1 MWDSFLSLLDS
12 LPEDGIAITVYILGG
27 LIILW
32 CWYGVVKRL
41 ASPLAGIL
49 WIIVLAFV
57 ATPTISEGPH
67 SEIAPATFGLLFG
80 LLTKEYSLVWSNL
93 SLILFVIG
101 IGLLLGYSWSKY
113 KANKLKRAKM
123 ASPL

>member
-27 LIILW
+27 IIILW

-49 WIIVLAFV
+49 WIILFALV
-57 ATPTISEGPH
+57 ATPTISEGPN

-80 LLTKEYSLVWSNL
+80 MLTKEYALVWSNL

-113 KANKLKRAKM
+113 KANTLKRSKK

>member
-49 WIIVLAFV
+49 WIIVFAFV
-57 ATPTISEGPH
+57 ATPTISEGPN

-123 ASPL
+123 ASLL